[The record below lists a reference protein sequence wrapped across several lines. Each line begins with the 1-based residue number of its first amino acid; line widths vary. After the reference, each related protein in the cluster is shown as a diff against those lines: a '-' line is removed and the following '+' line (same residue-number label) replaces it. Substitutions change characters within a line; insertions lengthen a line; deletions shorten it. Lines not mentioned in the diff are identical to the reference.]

1 VKNTRDA
8 VLKNTVL
15 KRVIHRKPKA
25 HSVVDMSG
33 EGAD

>member
-1 VKNTRDA
+1 
-8 VLKNTVL
+8 VL

-25 HSVVDMSG
+25 HGEVDMSG